1 MAPPE
6 LVKKAQETALR
17 QAADI
22 ARLKLEFGRLDSNNY
37 ITTLSAIQYYMER
50 YKIEIDWAQWNKR
63 YYLFEEPLEYQ
74 EKEEVMGKDK
84 PDELDIMS
92 ALYNLAI
99 NEASKD
105 MGMTEEEMYDLLTK
119 IEVHYRLLVTLN
131 PEGLLKRM
139 EEVTAWTKRMQE
151 KLSDD

>member
-74 EKEEVMGKDK
+74 EKEEIMGKDK

-92 ALYNLAI
+92 ALYI
-99 NEASKD
+99 
-105 MGMTEEEMYDLLTK
+105 LLFMKQVK
-119 IEVHYRLLVTLN
+119 IW
-131 PEGLLKRM
+131 G
-139 EEVTAWTKRMQE
+139 
-151 KLSDD
+151 